1 MASETDAVLN
11 PVAFFPP
18 LARRLGAGLPAGATV
33 QRRGRLIK
41 AWFDHPETHFEIW
54 HHVGR
59 GRLEV
64 GLHFEGPPIL
74 NDAAFEFFRA
84 RMVAVKGLLQRAELE
99 PWDRGWKRLYETLD
113 GTRLTAGLLEQALTL
128 CLDYVSAL
136 QPLVEEFW
144 ADAPPFTPGAPRR
157 PRSRTRRRRRTPSSR
172 SEPTP

>member
-1 MASETDAVLN
+1 MASETDPVLA

-18 LARRLGAGLPAGATV
+18 LTRRLSTSLPAGATV

-41 AWFDHPETHFEIW
+41 AWFEHPETHYEVW
-54 HHVGR
+54 HHMGR

-64 GLHFEGPPIL
+64 GLHFEGPPDL
-74 NDAAFEFFRA
+74 NEAAFEFFRA
-84 RMVAVKGLLQRAELE
+84 RMVAVKASLARAELE

-113 GTRLTAGLLEQALTL
+113 ATRLTAALLEDALAL
-128 CLDYVSAL
+128 CLDYVAAL

-144 ADAPPFTPGAPRR
+144 TEAPPFTPGAPRR

-172 SEPTP
+172 SGPTP